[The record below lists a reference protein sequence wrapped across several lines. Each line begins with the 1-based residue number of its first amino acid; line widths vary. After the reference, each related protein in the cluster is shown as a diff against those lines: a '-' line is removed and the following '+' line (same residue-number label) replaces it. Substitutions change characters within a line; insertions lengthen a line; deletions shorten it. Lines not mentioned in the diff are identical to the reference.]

1 LILSDDLYEET
12 TSKKYAIVNYAYTTS
27 SYLEF
32 LKLKEESIE
41 FPDKDNSI
49 LYFFEAKYNLETAKR
64 KFIQTAKVCNK
75 KVYLI
80 TI

>member
-1 LILSDDLYEET
+1 LSDDLYEET
-12 TSKKYAIVNYAYTTS
+12 TSKKYSIVNYAYTTN

-41 FPDKDNSI
+41 FPDKDTSV
-49 LYFFEAKYNLETAKR
+49 LYFFEAKYNLQTAKR
-64 KFIQTAKVCNK
+64 KFLQTAKVCNK